1 MSDIIFID
9 DVRVVFDLEAV
20 GRKLN
25 LRARSSAKMEKILLE
40 MAEEAQT
47 IARPR
52 AAAKLSH
59 LSPGEEDDEVR
70 LDGVLLTSSLLKEKL
85 ADLGRAFPHLA
96 TEGTE
101 LAEWGRAYEGMER
114 ILANALQN
122 SAMAMAR
129 QRLEEAILE
138 KYSLEQISAMNPGSL
153 LAWPITE
160 QEPLFELLAPLP
172 EQLGDYPAAHLHDE
186 AGADGFRHLLSDRQ
200 QISQLSA
207 LPPGRLSQPP
217 GSLRGRYVTPIFSLL

>member
-1 MSDIIFID
+1 MSEIIFID
-9 DVRVVFDLEAV
+9 DVQVIFDLEAV
-20 GRKLN
+20 GQKLN
-25 LRARSSAKMEKILLE
+25 LRARSSAKMEKILRD
-40 MAEEAQT
+40 MAEEAQA

-52 AAAKLSH
+52 AAAKLSR
-59 LSPGEEDDEVR
+59 LSPGEEEDEVR

-101 LAEWGRAYEGMER
+101 LADWGRAHEGMER

-138 KYSLEQISAMNPGSL
+138 KYGLEQLSAMNPGSL

-160 QEPLFELLAPLP
+160 QEPLFELLVPLP
-172 EQLGDYPAAHLHDE
+172 EQLGITLLPTFMMRPEQTVSGIYFQTDSKFHNCQLCPRDDCPSRQAPYAADM
-186 AGADGFRHLLSDRQ
+186 
-200 QISQLSA
+200 
-207 LPPGRLSQPP
+207 
-217 GSLRGRYVTPIFSLL
+217 